1 MVIEYEGK
9 TYTVDPDEILLDEAM
24 FIKVKFNFTL
34 RAWQT
39 ALEESDPSALLA
51 LYWLMMKQNGTRVD
65 PDRVNFKVVK
75 FIEAFDQAQRAEA
88 ETAEE
93 TPTRQPRK
101 GS

>member
-1 MVIEYEGK
+1 MKIEFEDK
-9 TYTVDPDEILLDEAM
+9 TYDVEVDALDLDEAM
-24 FIKVKFNFTL
+24 FIKVKFGFTL
-34 RAWQT
+34 RGWQS

-51 LYWLMMKQNGTRVD
+51 LYWLMLKQNGTRVD

-75 FIEAFDQAQRAEA
+75 FIEAFDQAQKAEPVKD
-88 ETAEE
+88 E